1 MVAGGVISNIVL
13 VHVHSGAGSGF
24 WMLILKIIPYHR
36 GVQVI
41 LESEIGAERH
51 GH

>member
-13 VHVHSGAGSGF
+13 VHVHSGSEF

-41 LESEIGAERH
+41 LESEIGAEHH